1 MLARKAGQQEQQA
14 ADLTAPALR
23 RQRQILMLLT
33 SLCPS
38 YWSGTPAQGMM
49 SPMCRGSL
57 SHLSEAAQE
66 NPSQTQPEMG
76 SHGDSKFCQAGNQD

>member
-14 ADLTAPALR
+14 ADLTASALW
-23 RQRQILMLLT
+23 RQRKMLNLLT
-33 SLCPS
+33 SLCSS
-38 YWSGTPAQGMM
+38 YWSGTPAHGMM

-57 SHLSEAAQE
+57 SHLREAAQE

-76 SHGDSKFCQAGNQD
+76 SHGDSKFCQDGNQD